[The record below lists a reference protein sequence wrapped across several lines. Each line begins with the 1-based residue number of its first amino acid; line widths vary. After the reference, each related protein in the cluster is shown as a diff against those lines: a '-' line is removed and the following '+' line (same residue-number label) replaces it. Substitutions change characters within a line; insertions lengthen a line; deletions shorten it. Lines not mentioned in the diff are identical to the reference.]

1 MPTSTF
7 PSRDRRLRCVSQW
20 GTLERND
27 EVVMRR
33 TDPARL
39 EVFLGGTDPSRLHD
53 WASDGYRSSEE
64 YLFWSRK
71 VCGLACLQSL
81 LHGWTDIRMPMGE
94 LLSQALDRGCY
105 TVKPSGEVHGLIY
118 RPFMAWV
125 GSRFGFHCEL
135 VEHTPLRESGRKV
148 RPGQVMIAS
157 VSPEIR
163 DPDTRGPQRGGHLV
177 LVYAV
182 EDGTVRF
189 HNPSGYSHN
198 SDSVSLPL
206 DVFERF
212 HADRGIL
219 VRRTPGGDGRT
230 RRAGVSSRFLRE
242 LPSRRGEPD
251 RDAEP
256 AAGARDE

>member
-1 MPTSTF
+1 M
-7 PSRDRRLRCVSQW
+7 
-20 GTLERND
+20 ERND

-33 TDPARL
+33 TDRSGL
-39 EVFLGGTDPSRLHD
+39 EVFLPRTDPSRLHD

-81 LHGWTDIRMPMGE
+81 LHGWTDVRLTMGE
-94 LLSQALDRGCY
+94 LLALALERDCY
-105 TVKPSGEVHGLIY
+105 VVESSGKVGGLIY

-125 GSRFGFHCEL
+125 SSQFGFHCVL
-135 VEHTPLRESGRKV
+135 VEHTPIHVSSREV

-163 DPDTRGPQRGGHLV
+163 DPDTHAPQRGGHLV

-182 EDGTVRF
+182 EDGVVRF

-198 SDSVSLPL
+198 SDSASLPL
-206 DVFERF
+206 HVFERF
-212 HADRGIL
+212 HANRGIL
-219 VRRTPGGDGRT
+219 IRAAPRRTK
-230 RRAGVSSRFLRE
+230 L
-242 LPSRRGEPD
+242 
-251 RDAEP
+251 
-256 AAGARDE
+256 GANHANTTSAQR